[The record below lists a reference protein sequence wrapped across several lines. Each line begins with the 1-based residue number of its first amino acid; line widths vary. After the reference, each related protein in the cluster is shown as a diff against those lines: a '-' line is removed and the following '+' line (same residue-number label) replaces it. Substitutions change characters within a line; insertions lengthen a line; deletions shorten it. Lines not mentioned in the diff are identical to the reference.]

1 MTATVVIPTYNGE
14 DYLRDLLTAV
24 FSQKITEKFDVLI
37 IDSGSTDRTLDI
49 IKDFPKVRLH
59 KIPNSE
65 FGHGKTRNLA
75 AEMANGEFLVYLS
88 QDAVP
93 SHNRWLEFMLEP
105 FMLSD
110 KVFCVFGKQ
119 VPRPHCDA
127 VTKREVSGVFN
138 SLGPDHSIMINRKN
152 SLLSGQDTHNYLTF
166 FSDVNS
172 AVRRDYILNKIP
184 YRDVR
189 YSEDQLL
196 GKDVL
201 EQGYLKAYAPKG
213 SVYHSNEYRLKDY
226 YRRKFDEYL
235 GMYDSLGVLP
245 GGGRLAHI
253 KRWLYDSLR
262 DIPFIIKD
270 SDYSLRERLSYLATS
285 WLRNYYRQRASLMV
299 MNARARE
306 TGRSRLSLE
315 AQAKKVKND
324 ISSS

>member
-1 MTATVVIPTYNGE
+1 MKATVIIPAYNGR
-14 DYLRDLLTAV
+14 DYLRSLLVAV
-24 FSQKITEKFDVLI
+24 FNQKLAEKFEVLI
-37 IDSGSTDRTLDI
+37 IDSGSTDGTLNI

-59 KIPNSE
+59 RIPNSE

-75 AEMANGEFLVYLS
+75 AEMAKGEFLVYLS

-105 FMLSD
+105 FMLSN

-119 VPRPHCDA
+119 IPRAHCDA

-138 SLGPDHSIMINRKN
+138 SLGPDHSIMINRKF
-152 SLLSGQDTHNYLTF
+152 SLFSGQYTDEYLTF

-172 AVRRDYILNKIP
+172 AVRKDYILKKIP
-184 YRDVR
+184 YRDVT

-196 GKDVL
+196 GQDVL

-213 SVYHSNEYRLKDY
+213 SVYHSNEYSLRNY

-270 SDYSLRERLSYLATS
+270 NDYSPNEKLRYLATS

-299 MNARARE
+299 MDEQARE

-315 AQAKKVKND
+315 AQAKK
-324 ISSS
+324 SQE